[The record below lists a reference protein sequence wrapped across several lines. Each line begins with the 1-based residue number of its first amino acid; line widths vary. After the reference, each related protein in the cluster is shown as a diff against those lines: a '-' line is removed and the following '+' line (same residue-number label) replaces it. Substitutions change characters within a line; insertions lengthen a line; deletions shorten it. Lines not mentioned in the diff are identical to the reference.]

1 MNFEEL
7 EERVN
12 NRGGVSY
19 WKDGVMIYK
28 KCTKCGE
35 LKTIEEFN
43 YQNKKKGTYRPDC
56 KKCES
61 QYKKDNSERYKEGW
75 KRWYRNNKERKKE
88 TNKKYFQKHA
98 EYYKEYYKINKKE
111 YYDKNS
117 EKIIE
122 YKKQRRKDM
131 KQENIENITNM
142 LEEIDPILK
151 ELNLPVYGYIYK
163 IENIVTGRVYVGQ
176 TIRPLKERYK
186 GGVVK
191 GWIKDRRKRQSQ
203 KFLEELIEENFVF
216 TEVLAVGI
224 SQYHL
229 DKLESYWIKEYNS
242 CENGYNNQ
250 PGNHK
255 SEEGLKEFN
264 EILKAN
270 NLEFIN
276 GELRR
281 ICDE

>member
-1 MNFEEL
+1 
-7 EERVN
+7 
-12 NRGGVSY
+12 
-19 WKDGVMIYK
+19 
-28 KCTKCGE
+28 
-35 LKTIEEFN
+35 
-43 YQNKKKGTYRPDC
+43 
-56 KKCES
+56 
-61 QYKKDNSERYKEGW
+61 
-75 KRWYRNNKERKKE
+75 
-88 TNKKYFQKHA
+88 
-98 EYYKEYYKINKKE
+98 
-111 YYDKNS
+111 
-117 EKIIE
+117 
-122 YKKQRRKDM
+122 M

-151 ELNLPVYGYIYK
+151 ELNLPIYGYIYK
-163 IENIVTGRVYVGQ
+163 IENIVTGRVYIGQ

-281 ICDE
+281 IV